1 MIKKNQMIY
10 DALDEKTKEDVKKL
24 VIARIK
30 ASSDDLGISIGSTH
44 LTKEQLIESVE
55 ENNDIGREII
65 EIQLEY
71 LKDMASGAIYQQTN
85 E

>member
-1 MIKKNQMIY
+1 M
-10 DALDEKTKEDVKKL
+10 DEKTKEDVKKL

-30 ASSDDLGISIGSTH
+30 ASSDDLGISIGSVN
-44 LTKEQLIESVE
+44 LTKEQLIENVE
-55 ENNDIGREII
+55 ENNNIGKQII

-71 LKDMASGAIYQQTN
+71 LRDMASGAIYQQTN